1 MLSESDIQAAKSRD
15 LVQVVESYG
24 VKLQKAGTKEYK
36 GLCPFH
42 SEDTA
47 SFTVTPEK
55 NLYRCMG
62 CGAGGDPITFVRELE
77 GLSFR
82 QAVMTLN
89 GQTESDH
96 HATPQKQ
103 YKSVKI
109 QKATEEEWE
118 HVFPVP
124 DSVPSPRSSIKRLV
138 TNKSSGEKE
147 WVSLPVAKR
156 WTYRDA
162 NGGIIGYTVRVNLPP
177 DEKGERKKEV
187 LPQIWAVNKA
197 TGEAS
202 WRWLSFAEP
211 RPVYGLDLL
220 AQNPS
225 AKVLVVEGEKACEAA
240 RELLAA
246 LGVKPSAVV
255 VVAWPGGGKAIAKVD
270 WSPLAGREVFLWPD
284 ADQKPYPDNHPK
296 AGELMP
302 EHEQPGHQAMIAVAK
317 AVRETATAIK
327 MIKPPVGVPDGWD
340 LADEM
345 PVGFDFTTHI
355 RSHCHVVEF
364 PAEVVEPPKPDGAA
378 GQGAT
383 EPQPPAPAGDT
394 VPSAQPIPEPTPVPA
409 PAPKP
414 VSAPVQETKGKKET
428 RHLVDE
434 MTVNEHFQALGF
446 DRETYYFFSYDKQ
459 QMVTFT
465 RGEFTETGLM
475 SLAPLS
481 YWEDW
486 KHPVNTFCT
495 PENPPSIAKSRKR
508 LIDAILQASHRKGVF
523 DPSNQRG
530 RGAWRDDGRMVL
542 HTGYQLVIDGKAS
555 SIPEFNKV
563 SRYVY
568 ELDRALPSVADDA
581 LSDEEGQ
588 GIVDLALSFRWT
600 RKASGLLLAGWAAL
614 APFSGALQWRPHV
627 WVTGG
632 PGTGKALCH
641 NSKILTPS
649 GWTTMGEIKVGDLVT
664 TPDNGFGRVMGK
676 YPQGVIPVYK
686 LTFADGRT
694 VRASGDHLWKVRVRK
709 EWRLR
714 TTEQMIEI
722 LSRGT
727 RSSASL
733 AIPLAEPLDIDPNK
747 YVNLPLHPYVLGALL
762 GNGNL
767 GSSTSSAGVR
777 FTSASEEVTNRVS
790 LLAPINSAL
799 VDVVKGK
806 EGIDFRFVGLDK
818 AGKSMRELLK
828 DLRLLG
834 TRSHN
839 KFIPRAYLEASI
851 SDRVEL
857 LKGLMDTDGYVDEGG
872 SMSYCT
878 VSPQLAQDVAELVR
892 SLGGIA
898 SIREKHPTYTYKGEK
913 KQGQLAY
920 NIHIRLKDRSMA
932 FHLQRKV
939 DRAKVDYQYAD
950 CLYLNVT
957 SIERDGEDECSCIA
971 IDHPDRL
978 FVTDN
983 FVVTHNT
990 TLINEFVFPLLN
1002 GYDLFAQGNSSEAG
1016 IRQKLRFDALPVI
1029 FDESEQ
1035 NDQRESARMQAVLA
1049 LMRQSSSESAAR
1061 TYKGTTGGN
1070 SMDFLVRSMFCLSS
1084 IQVGIKHQADR
1095 ERLAVLALR
1104 PKRESDDAAGEWKV
1118 LKEQL
1123 YMLKRDG
1130 TLPARL
1136 MRRSLDLLPITLKNI
1151 DTFATAG
1158 AKKFGSQRDGDQY
1171 GTLLAGA
1178 WSLMSGDLVTED
1190 DAMALLDAYDWA
1202 DHVEHTEMDDSTQ
1215 ALSAI
1220 LESRVR
1226 ANGGVEL
1233 SVYEVVES
1241 AVVDSEQNTLTMREA
1256 DALLQRHG
1264 MRVKDGL
1271 LLFSNKSEALPR
1283 LVANAKFES
1292 DLRGYLKRITGATN
1306 FGNKAIK
1313 IGPNLGKAVAI
1324 PLTVVLPCDNHGV
1337 VEPPL

>member
-15 LVQVVESYG
+15 LVQVVEYYG

-42 SEDTA
+42 SEDTP

-62 CGAGGDPITFVRELE
+62 CGAGGDPITFVRELQ

-89 GQTESDH
+89 GQTEGDH

-187 LPQIWAVNKA
+187 LPQIWAVNKS

-255 VVAWPGGGKAIAKVD
+255 VVAWPGGGKAVAKVD

-345 PVGFDFTTHI
+345 PVGFDLTTHI
-355 RSHCHVVEF
+355 RSHCHVIEF
-364 PAEVVEPPKPDGAA
+364 PDEVVEPPKPDGAA

-394 VPSAQPIPEPTPVPA
+394 VPSAQPTPEPTPAPA
-409 PAPKP
+409 PAPEP
-414 VSAPVQETKGKKET
+414 VSATAQETKGKKEP

-495 PENPPSIAKSRKR
+495 PENPPNIAKSRKR

-542 HTGYQLVIDGKAS
+542 HTGYHLVIDGKAS

-632 PGTGKALCH
+632 AGCGK
-641 NSKILTPS
+641 
-649 GWTTMGEIKVGDLVT
+649 
-664 TPDNGFGRVMGK
+664 
-676 YPQGVIPVYK
+676 
-686 LTFADGRT
+686 
-694 VRASGDHLWKVRVRK
+694 
-709 EWRLR
+709 
-714 TTEQMIEI
+714 
-722 LSRGT
+722 
-727 RSSASL
+727 
-733 AIPLAEPLDIDPNK
+733 
-747 YVNLPLHPYVLGALL
+747 
-762 GNGNL
+762 
-767 GSSTSSAGVR
+767 
-777 FTSASEEVTNRVS
+777 
-790 LLAPINSAL
+790 
-799 VDVVKGK
+799 
-806 EGIDFRFVGLDK
+806 
-818 AGKSMRELLK
+818 
-828 DLRLLG
+828 
-834 TRSHN
+834 
-839 KFIPRAYLEASI
+839 
-851 SDRVEL
+851 
-857 LKGLMDTDGYVDEGG
+857 
-872 SMSYCT
+872 
-878 VSPQLAQDVAELVR
+878 
-892 SLGGIA
+892 
-898 SIREKHPTYTYKGEK
+898 
-913 KQGQLAY
+913 
-920 NIHIRLKDRSMA
+920 
-932 FHLQRKV
+932 
-939 DRAKVDYQYAD
+939 
-950 CLYLNVT
+950 
-957 SIERDGEDECSCIA
+957 
-971 IDHPDRL
+971 
-978 FVTDN
+978 
-983 FVVTHNT
+983 T

-1151 DTFATAG
+1151 DTFASAG

-1178 WSLMSGDLVTED
+1178 WSLMSGDLVTEE

-1202 DHVEHTEMDDSTQ
+1202 DHVEHADIDDSTQ

-1220 LESRVR
+1220 LEARVR

-1241 AVVDSEQNTLTMREA
+1241 AAVDSEQNTLTMREA

-1283 LVANAKFES
+1283 LVANTKFES
-1292 DLRGYLKRITGATN
+1292 DLRSYLKRITGATN

>member
-1 MLSESDIQAAKSRD
+1 MELSDSDIQAAKSRD
-15 LVQVVESYG
+15 LVEVVQSYG
-24 VKLQKAGTKEYK
+24 IKLKKAGKEYK
-36 GLCPFH
+36 ALCPFH

-47 SFTVTPEK
+47 SFTITPSK

-62 CGAGGDPITFVRELE
+62 CGAGGDSITFVREME
-77 GLSFR
+77 GVGFR
-82 QAVMTLN
+82 QAVMRLN
-89 GQTESDH
+89 GQSESD
-96 HATPQKQ
+96 TSSKPKQ
-103 YKSVKI
+103 YKSVKP
-109 QKATEEEWE
+109 QQQQETEWD

-124 DSVPSPRSSIKRLV
+124 GAAPMPPSAINRKIE
-138 TNKSSGEKE
+138 GE
-147 WVSLPVAKR
+147 WVRLPVSKR
-156 WTYRDA
+156 WAYRDG
-162 NGGIIGYTVRVNLPP
+162 NGALIGYVVRVDLPP
-177 DEKGERKKEV
+177 TTDQQGNVKRHKEV

-211 RPVYGLDLL
+211 RPVYGLDIL

-246 LGVKPSAVV
+246 LGVKPNAVV
-255 VVAWPGGGKAIAKVD
+255 VVAWPGGGKAVKKVD

-345 PVGFDFTTHI
+345 PVGFDLTTHI
-355 RSHCHVVEF
+355 RSHCHVIEF
-364 PAEVVEPPKPDGAA
+364 PDEVVEPPKPDGAA

-383 EPQPPAPAGDT
+383 EPQPPAPA
-394 VPSAQPIPEPTPVPA
+394 PE
-409 PAPKP
+409 P
-414 VSAPVQETKGKKET
+414 VSATAQEPKSKKEP

-434 MTVNEHFQALGF
+434 MTLNDHFQVLGF
-446 DRETYYFFSYDKQ
+446 DREVYYFFSFDKQ
-459 QMVTFT
+459 QMVPFT

-495 PENPPSIAKSRKR
+495 PENPPNIAKSRKR

-542 HTGYQLVIDGKAS
+542 HTGYHLVVDGETLR
-555 SIPEFNKV
+555 IPDFNKE

-568 ELDRALPSVADDA
+568 ELDHPLPGAADDP
-581 LSDEEGQ
+581 LTDEEGQ
-588 GIVDLALSFRWT
+588 AIVDLALSFRWT

-632 PGTGKALCH
+632 AGTGK
-641 NSKILTPS
+641 
-649 GWTTMGEIKVGDLVT
+649 
-664 TPDNGFGRVMGK
+664 
-676 YPQGVIPVYK
+676 
-686 LTFADGRT
+686 
-694 VRASGDHLWKVRVRK
+694 
-709 EWRLR
+709 
-714 TTEQMIEI
+714 
-722 LSRGT
+722 
-727 RSSASL
+727 
-733 AIPLAEPLDIDPNK
+733 
-747 YVNLPLHPYVLGALL
+747 
-762 GNGNL
+762 
-767 GSSTSSAGVR
+767 
-777 FTSASEEVTNRVS
+777 
-790 LLAPINSAL
+790 
-799 VDVVKGK
+799 
-806 EGIDFRFVGLDK
+806 
-818 AGKSMRELLK
+818 
-828 DLRLLG
+828 
-834 TRSHN
+834 
-839 KFIPRAYLEASI
+839 
-851 SDRVEL
+851 
-857 LKGLMDTDGYVDEGG
+857 
-872 SMSYCT
+872 
-878 VSPQLAQDVAELVR
+878 
-892 SLGGIA
+892 
-898 SIREKHPTYTYKGEK
+898 
-913 KQGQLAY
+913 
-920 NIHIRLKDRSMA
+920 
-932 FHLQRKV
+932 
-939 DRAKVDYQYAD
+939 
-950 CLYLNVT
+950 
-957 SIERDGEDECSCIA
+957 
-971 IDHPDRL
+971 
-978 FVTDN
+978 
-983 FVVTHNT
+983 T

-1130 TLPARL
+1130 TLPGRL
-1136 MRRSLDLLPITLKNI
+1136 MRRSLDLLPITLQNI

-1178 WSLMSGDLVTED
+1178 WSLMSQELVTED
-1190 DAMALLDAYDWA
+1190 EAMALLDAYDWA
-1202 DHVEHTEMDDSTQ
+1202 DHIEHTEMDDSTQ

-1220 LESRVR
+1220 LEARVR
-1226 ANGGVEL
+1226 ASGGVEL

-1241 AVVDSEQNTLTMREA
+1241 AAVYSEQNTLTMREA
-1256 DALLQRHG
+1256 DALLQRYG

-1271 LLFSNKSEALPR
+1271 LLFSNKSEALPK
-1283 LVANAKFES
+1283 LVANSKFES
-1292 DLRGYLKRITGATN
+1292 DLRSYIKRITGATN

-1313 IGPNLGKAVAI
+1313 IGPNLGKAVAV
-1324 PLTVVLPCDNHGV
+1324 PLSIVLPSDNSGV
-1337 VEPPL
+1337 AV